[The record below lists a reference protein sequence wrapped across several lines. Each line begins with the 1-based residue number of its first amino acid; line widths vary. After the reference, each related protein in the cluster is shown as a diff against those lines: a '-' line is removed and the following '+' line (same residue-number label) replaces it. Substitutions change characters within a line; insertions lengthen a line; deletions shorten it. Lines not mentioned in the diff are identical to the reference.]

1 MKKIFLSFIALVMVA
16 MQGFAGPVDSLSTTF
31 SGQGPVGDPDC
42 LTYVDGEDPSVVDP
56 GGGSSAYRNYTV
68 STSKITF
75 TDATVGKATKKTF
88 TVKGYNL
95 TASLRLA
102 CSSDVFS
109 IDKKVITAA
118 QAAKGVT
125 VTVTYSPTKQG
136 SHTGSILI
144 KGGGVTGTKGVSL
157 SGTAVVRSITITP
170 STWDF
175 GTVEVGQSVT
185 KKITIKG
192 NKTNKAITLSNWLET
207 TGGEYSVYPTT
218 LPASGGTVTVTF
230 KPSAA
235 GSSGAQF
242 TFDSGDVYA
251 RLTVSGKAKPAI
263 TVNPS
268 SLYFTEGAS
277 KQFTVKVRGANA
289 DVTLALS
296 GTGAKYFH
304 LSKTKIPK
312 ASAYNTTT
320 VSVLCN
326 PTSTLSKATA
336 NVVITCGNAS
346 KTVSLTYA
354 PFQPL
359 QISSEESDDD
369 LDVVVEEVAEQT
381 AMEAP
386 ANSTTA
392 VNELAMNSRVYAD
405 GQNIVIESAVDQSA
419 VISDIAGHARRVNLI
434 AGSNVI
440 PVNGNGIHIVKVGD
454 KTTKLMIK

>member
-1 MKKIFLSFIALVMVA
+1 MKKTFISFITLLMVA
-16 MQGFAGPVDSLSTTF
+16 MQGFAGPVDSLAVVNSR
-31 SGQGPVGDPDC
+31 QGVTGDPDC
-42 LTYVDGEDPSVVDP
+42 LMFVDGEDPSVVDP

-75 TDATVGKATKKTF
+75 TNATVGKETKKTF

-102 CSSDVFS
+102 CSSGAFS
-109 IDKKVITAA
+109 INKTLITAA

-125 VTVTYSPTKQG
+125 VTVTYKPTAAG
-136 SHTGSILI
+136 SNSGSII
-144 KGGGVTGTKGVSL
+144 IHGGGVADSKAISL
-157 SGTAVVRSITITP
+157 KGTAVVRSISISP
-170 STWDF
+170 STYDF

-230 KPSAA
+230 KPLAA

-359 QISSEESDDD
+359 EISSEESDGN
-369 LDVVVEEVAEQT
+369 LDVVFEEGSNEIT
-381 AMEAP
+381 LEAP
-386 ANSTTA
+386 ANSTTD
-392 VNELAMNSRVYAD
+392 VRELVMNSRVYGD

-419 VISDIAGHARRVNLI
+419 VISDISGHARRVSLN

-440 PVNGNGIHIVKVGD
+440 PVNGSGMYIVKVGE
-454 KTTKLMIK
+454 KATKVMIK